1 MFSDCQNKINL
12 MSEEKKVSNEI
23 RIGLRTKP
31 KEIIAQCEKLIKEE
45 KVKELHLSAVGNTIG
60 NLVVAVEIVK
70 SLFPDLHQSS
80 EFSTIPARSLEKDK
94 DKKPDTK
101 PQRLYP
107 RFEIILS
114 TEKLAEKKEG
124 SQSKITEEERTIL
137 IETLEKQ
144 KEAFTKIRR
153 LRRNF
158 INTRRRVFNGRRKN
172 APYSAKNRGYNNRR
186 RTAFRGRQFVKGSAG
201 ARRNNPRKFNAQK
214 NTSTNKQTPVTN

>member
-1 MFSDCQNKINL
+1 MT
-12 MSEEKKVSNEI
+12 EEKKVSNEI

-45 KVKELHLSAVGNTIG
+45 KMKELHLSAVGNTIG

-70 SLFPDLHQSS
+70 SLFPNLHQST

-94 DKKPDTK
+94 DKDKDKKSDTK

-124 SQSKITEEERTIL
+124 TQSKITEEERTIL

-186 RTAFRGRQFVKGSAG
+186 RIGFRGRQFVKSSAG
-201 ARRNNPRKFNAQK
+201 TRRNNPRKFNAQK
-214 NTSTNKQTPVTN
+214 NTSTNKQTPVKN

>member
-1 MFSDCQNKINL
+1 

-70 SLFPDLHQSS
+70 SLFPNLHQSS

-186 RTAFRGRQFVKGSAG
+186 RTGFRGRQFVKSSAG

>member
-1 MFSDCQNKINL
+1 

-31 KEIIAQCEKLIKEE
+31 KEIITQCEKFIKEE

-80 EFSTIPARSLEKDK
+80 EFSTIPARIFEKEKDK
-94 DKKPDTK
+94 KSDTK

-107 RFEIILS
+107 RLEIILS
-114 TEKLAEKKEG
+114 TEKLPEKKED
-124 SQSKITEEERTIL
+124 SKSKITEEERTIL

-172 APYSAKNRGYNNRR
+172 PPYSAKNRGYNNRR
-186 RTAFRGRQFVKGSAG
+186 RTGFRGRQFVKSQTG
-201 ARRNNPRKFNAQK
+201 ARNQCHKR
-214 NTSTNKQTPVTN
+214 TGG

>member
-1 MFSDCQNKINL
+1 

-31 KEIIAQCEKLIKEE
+31 KEIISQCEKFIKEE

-80 EFSTIPARSLEKDK
+80 EFSTIPARSIEKDK
-94 DKKPDTK
+94 DKKSDTK

-107 RFEIILS
+107 RLEIILS
-114 TEKLAEKKEG
+114 TEKLPEKKED
-124 SQSKITEEERTIL
+124 SKSKITEEERTIL

-172 APYSAKNRGYNNRR
+172 LPYSAKNRGYNNRR
-186 RTAFRGRQFVKGSAG
+186 RTGFRGRQFVKSQTG

-214 NTSTNKQTPVTN
+214 NTSTNKQTPVKN

>member
-1 MFSDCQNKINL
+1 

-31 KEIIAQCEKLIKEE
+31 KEIIAQCEKFIKEE

-80 EFSTIPARSLEKDK
+80 EFSTIPARIFEKEKDK
-94 DKKPDTK
+94 KSDTK

-107 RFEIILS
+107 RLEIVLS
-114 TEKLAEKKEG
+114 TEKLPEKKED
-124 SQSKITEEERTIL
+124 SKSKITEEERTIL

-172 APYSAKNRGYNNRR
+172 PPYSAKNRGYNNRR
-186 RTAFRGRQFVKGSAG
+186 RTGFRGRQFVKSPNG

-214 NTSTNKQTPVTN
+214 NTSTNKQTPVKN

>member
-1 MFSDCQNKINL
+1 MHNDCQNKINL

-70 SLFPDLHQSS
+70 SFFPNLHQSS

-94 DKKPDTK
+94 DKNPDTK

>member
-1 MFSDCQNKINL
+1 

-31 KEIIAQCEKLIKEE
+31 KEIIAQCEKFIKEE

-80 EFSTIPARSLEKDK
+80 EFSTIPARIFEKEKDK
-94 DKKPDTK
+94 KSDTK

-107 RFEIILS
+107 RLEIILS
-114 TEKLAEKKEG
+114 TEKLPEKKED
-124 SQSKITEEERTIL
+124 SKSKITEEERTIL

-172 APYSAKNRGYNNRR
+172 PPYSAKNRGYNNRR
-186 RTAFRGRQFVKGSAG
+186 RTGFRGRQFVKSPNG

-214 NTSTNKQTPVTN
+214 NTNTNKQTPVKN